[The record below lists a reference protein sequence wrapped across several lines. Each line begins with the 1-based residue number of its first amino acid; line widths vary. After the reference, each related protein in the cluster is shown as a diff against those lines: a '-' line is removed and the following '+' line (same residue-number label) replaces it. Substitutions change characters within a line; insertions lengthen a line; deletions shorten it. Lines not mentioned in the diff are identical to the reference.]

1 MSVTQMIW
9 SLDNKE
15 QLQKAKLQSELELEN
30 LLAAHIEI
38 LDPNW
43 LLLGRQI
50 KTVSGKYIDLLCM
63 DYSGDLIV
71 VELKRDMT
79 PREVTAQAIDYASC
93 MAELK
98 LEEVAEL
105 YSRYSGDTKSLNEAY
120 ESKYHVELNDE
131 SLNCNV
137 RMVIVAS
144 QMDTSTERIIKY
156 LREKYGVPINILF
169 FDVFDCDGKRF
180 ISRVW
185 FDEEM
190 PDQISENHASNQ
202 WNQEYYVSF
211 GQGKRNWQ
219 DARKYGF
226 ISAGGGTWYT
236 NTLKLLNP
244 GDRIWVNIPKTG
256 YVGVGKVIGE
266 IQQAKDVLFSVD
278 GKQAGFAGLPV
289 KGDYLYSSEDADNAE
304 YVVKIEWIKTV
315 SEANAEKELG
325 FFGNQ
330 NTVCRPKAQRWEYT
344 VERLKK
350 IWNIDT

>member
-120 ESKYHVELNDE
+120 ESKYRVELNDE

-169 FDVFDCDGKRF
+169 FDVFECDGKRF

-278 GKQAGFAGLPV
+278 GKQAGFAELPV